1 MRFRK
6 FNRKQKECIL
16 AHGLQRSK
24 WYLIQETEFSLIIYN
39 PESKQRLWIDKF
51 RKFHKKERRSS
62 IHQAIIQSNGRN
74 KNF

>member
-1 MRFRK
+1 MRFKK

-39 PESKQRLWIDKF
+39 PESKQRLWDGFESRPVQSKP
-51 RKFHKKERRSS
+51 RKDRL
-62 IHQAIIQSNGRN
+62 
-74 KNF
+74 